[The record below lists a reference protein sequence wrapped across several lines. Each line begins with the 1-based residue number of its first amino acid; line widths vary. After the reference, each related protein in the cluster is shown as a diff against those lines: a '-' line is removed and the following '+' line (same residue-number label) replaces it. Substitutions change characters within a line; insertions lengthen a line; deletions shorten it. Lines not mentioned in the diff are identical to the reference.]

1 MYVFIVYNVNTNKQI
16 INVWRYKMFIRLE
29 VKYGRKWK
37 LGLNIYENKEKAN
50 ERIEE
55 LRRVGIKARV
65 KLNDF

>member
-1 MYVFIVYNVNTNKQI
+1 
-16 INVWRYKMFIRLE
+16 MFIRLE